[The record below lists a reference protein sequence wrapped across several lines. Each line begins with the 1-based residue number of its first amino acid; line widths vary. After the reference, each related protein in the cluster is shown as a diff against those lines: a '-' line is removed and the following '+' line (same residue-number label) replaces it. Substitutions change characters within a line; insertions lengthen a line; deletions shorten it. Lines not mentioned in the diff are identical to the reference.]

1 MVGGDLNL
9 SRSRALFH
17 MAAAQPKPAEQI
29 KRTAQAV
36 EQHSRKVADSA
47 AETKHAAVAIETS
60 ADLNTRLAADRNVL
74 AAERTYAA
82 WVRTGLFALA
92 SAIGARALLAGVVP
106 GWLVLANSTM
116 LIAFS
121 IFCFG
126 AAVCRELN
134 PGAPPPVPQLKPI
147 PSAVLIAMNGF
158 LALVSLAALIG
169 IWFGA
174 PPAGGH
180 ALPPG

>member
-1 MVGGDLNL
+1 MTT
-9 SRSRALFH
+9 
-17 MAAAQPKPAEQI
+17 QPKTAETAV
-29 KRTAQAV
+29 KRTARAV

-47 AETKHAAVAIETS
+47 AETREAAVAIETS

-92 SAIGARALLAGVVP
+92 SAIGARALLNGVVP
-106 GWLVLANSTM
+106 DWLVLADASM

-121 IFCFG
+121 VFCFI
-126 AAVCRELN
+126 AAVWRELN
-134 PGAPPPVPQLKPI
+134 PGAPPPMPRLRAI
-147 PSAVLIAMNGF
+147 PRPLLIGVNGF

-169 IWFGA
+169 IWVA
-174 PPAGGH
+174 PKAAVVAH
-180 ALPPG
+180 LPTPN

>member
-1 MVGGDLNL
+1 
-9 SRSRALFH
+9 
-17 MAAAQPKPAEQI
+17 MATAQPKSQPVEHAV

-36 EQHSRKVADSA
+36 ERNSRKVADSA
-47 AETKHAAVAIETS
+47 AETKQAAAAIETS
-60 ADLNTRLAADRNVL
+60 ADLNTRLAADRNIL

-92 SAIGARALLAGVVP
+92 SGIGARALLTGIVP
-106 GWLVLANSTM
+106 SWLVLADASM

-121 IFCFG
+121 TFCFG
-126 AAVCRELN
+126 AAIWRQLN
-134 PGAPPPVPQLKPI
+134 PGPPPPRPELKPI
-147 PSAVLIAMNGF
+147 PPALLIAMNAF

-174 PPAGGH
+174 PVAYH
-180 ALPPG
+180 LPPA

>member
-1 MVGGDLNL
+1 
-9 SRSRALFH
+9 
-17 MAAAQPKPAEQI
+17 MAAAPKSVEHAVKQ
-29 KRTAQAV
+29 TAGAV
-36 EQHSRKVADSA
+36 EQQSRKVAGQA
-47 AETKHAAVAIETS
+47 AETKQAAAAIETS
-60 ADLNTRLAADRNVL
+60 ADLNTRLAADRNIL

-126 AAVCRELN
+126 AAVWRELN

-147 PSAVLIAMNGF
+147 PPAVLIAMNGF

-174 PPAGGH
+174 PVVAGH
-180 ALPPG
+180 ALPPA

>member
-1 MVGGDLNL
+1 
-9 SRSRALFH
+9 
-17 MAAAQPKPAEQI
+17 MATAQPKSSEQAV
-29 KRTAQAV
+29 KRTARAV

-47 AETKHAAVAIETS
+47 AETREATAAIETS
-60 ADLNTRLAADRNVL
+60 ADLNTRLSADRNIL

-92 SAIGARALLAGVVP
+92 SGIGAHALLNGVVP
-106 GWLVLANSTM
+106 GWLATADASM

-126 AAVCRELN
+126 AAIWRHLN
-134 PGAPPPVPQLKPI
+134 PGPPPPVPQLAPI
-147 PSAVLIAMNGF
+147 PRPVLITVNVF

-169 IWFGA
+169 IWFGLPIGA
-174 PPAGGH
+174 VAQIPPR
-180 ALPPG
+180 